1 MFHCLVVFLLYSVL
15 LIHPA
20 IEQNVQP
27 EVRLQLEPNRAIISK
42 DAHIHYLDGS
52 GRPKEV
58 DSFADHQGRVFYGDA
73 WVSSTNSSW
82 HPAGRARVYLIRD
95 GDNPLFEGTVNLFS
109 RYYEL
114 KAVTAVD
121 GSNNTSITHVEITA
135 PDGVLDQL
143 RDLPTRTVQDS
154 RTFRDVTV
162 SAAAGV
168 VTHGR
173 VSSRQYMENFDEVLQ
188 HIGSTA
194 GCPTSRRIALIG
206 LATDCTFRDTF
217 GSSEEMR
224 RGLIG
229 MVNAASEVFERTFNI
244 SLAIRNLTIND
255 EACPEHASETT
266 PWNVQCS
273 AGDIDWRLRQFA
285 SWRETQDETNAY
297 WTLMTN
303 CPTNNVVG
311 VSLVGGLCNLNQGA
325 NVVARTLNQWQV
337 FAHESG
343 HMFGAIHDC
352 ESPACSSSRQQCC
365 PLSSSICDASG
376 AYLMNPSSSS
386 RQTTFSPC
394 SIGNI
399 CSLIGNRQV
408 RASCLADD
416 SDRNLTMITADG
428 CGNGIV
434 EEGEECDCGGHC
446 EEDACCD
453 GVTCRFREGAGA
465 QCQRDNGSQCQ
476 GDSCN
481 NQQSAHSW
489 FDRYRSL
496 IIGLV
501 AGIGGGLVLGLL
513 IVLIWSCTTPRHR
526 AGSRKRVAAA
536 AQG

>member
-1 MFHCLVVFLLYSVL
+1 LAHSTHAPRAERAARVKE
-15 LIHPA
+15 IHLQTPSEDA
-20 IEQNVQP
+20 RVAEQLNLTFVIEEHDVR
-27 EVRLQLEPNRAIISK
+27 VRLQLEPNHAIISK
-42 DAHIHYLDGS
+42 DAQIRYLDGS
-52 GRPKEV
+52 GRLKEV
-58 DSFADHQGRVFYGDA
+58 ESFADHQGRVFYGDA

-82 HPAGRARVYLIRD
+82 YPAGRARVYLIRD

-121 GSNNTSITHVEITA
+121 GLDNTFITHVEVTA
-135 PDGVLDQL
+135 PDAVLDQL
-143 RDLPTRTVQDS
+143 RDLPTPTVQHS
-154 RTFRDVTV
+154 RAFR
-162 SAAAGV
+162 
-168 VTHGR
+168 
-173 VSSRQYMENFDEVLQ
+173 N

-206 LATDCTFRDTF
+206 LATDCTFRDAF

-244 SLAIRNLTIND
+244 SLAIRNLTISD
-255 EACPEHASETT
+255 EACPEQASETM

-285 SWRETQDETNAY
+285 SWRESQGAANAY

-311 VSLVGGLCNLNQGA
+311 VSLIGGLCNINQGA

-386 RQTTFSPC
+386 RQTTISPC

-408 RASCLADD
+408 QASCLADD

-434 EEGEECDCGGHC
+434 EDGEECDCGGHC

-453 GVTCRFREGAGA
+453 GATCRFWEGAGA
-465 QCQRDNGSQCQ
+465 QCQGDNGSRCQ
-476 GDSCN
+476 GDSCD

-496 IIGLV
+496 IIGLI

-513 IVLIWSCTTPRHR
+513 IVMIWSCTTPRHR
-526 AGSRKRVAAA
+526 ARSRTRASVAA
-536 AQG
+536 QR